1 MANKSDCG
9 SVVSLSCFSLPG
21 PVCSPRHTHTHI
33 VHNSNSYI
41 AIGNLLVYYKCGE
54 EQWRNVLEEK
64 KSTLIVDAA
73 DIMGELA
80 TVENVSAELSTSI
93 LGDRSGVCNEY
104 SLEPCY
110 HRNISVLAHSVEQMV
125 EVGTPL
131 HRVWLL
137 GWLFMLISM

>member
-1 MANKSDCG
+1 M
-9 SVVSLSCFSLPG
+9 
-21 PVCSPRHTHTHI
+21 
-33 VHNSNSYI
+33 
-41 AIGNLLVYYKCGE
+41 
-54 EQWRNVLEEK
+54 LEEK

-110 HRNISVLAHSVEQMV
+110 HRKISVLAQKEQVMAS
-125 EVGTPL
+125 T
-131 HRVWLL
+131 
-137 GWLFMLISM
+137 